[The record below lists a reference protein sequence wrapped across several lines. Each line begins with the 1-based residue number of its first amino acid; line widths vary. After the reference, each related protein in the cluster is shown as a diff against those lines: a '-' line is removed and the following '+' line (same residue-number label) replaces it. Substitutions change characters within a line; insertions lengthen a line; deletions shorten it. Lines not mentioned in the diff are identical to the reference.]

1 MPQITVSIGILLML
15 QGAGFYMASDTG
27 SWTPAIPAIPGLVFF
42 ICGYV
47 ALLAPKASKHL
58 LHVAMLI
65 AALGLVAALSK
76 GAPALFA
83 DPAPAEKVDAIVAEG
98 MLSYLDATAE
108 LTAIHWAKA
117 WDQLLMALWCAVLLG
132 LGICSFVKARQV
144 TSSDTASAS

>member
-42 ICGYV
+42 ICGYL

-65 AALGLVAALSK
+65 

-83 DPAPAEKVDAIVAEG
+83 EPAPADKVEAVVAEG
-98 MLSYLDATAE
+98 MLSYLEASAE
-108 LTAIHWAKA
+108 LTSIHWAKV
-117 WDQLLMALWCAVLLG
+117 WDQLLMALWCAALLG
-132 LGICSFVKARQV
+132 LGICSFVKARKA
-144 TSSDTASAS
+144 TSSDAAAAT

>member
-15 QGAGFYMASDTG
+15 QGAGFYLASDTG

-42 ICGYV
+42 ICGYF

-65 AALGLVAALSK
+65 AALGMVAALMR
-76 GAPALFA
+76 GAPALLA
-83 DPAPAEKVDAIVAEG
+83 DPAPADKVEAVVAEG
-98 MLSYLDATAE
+98 MLSTVEATAE
-108 LTAIHWAKA
+108 LTSIHWAKA

-132 LGICSFVKARQV
+132 LGICSFVKARKA
-144 TSSDTASAS
+144 TSSDAAAAS